1 MVKGLRPAARGAII
15 ALVVILAALAFV
27 FRPTLASDL
36 RVTFTADQSKKYWVG
51 DEVTITSKVEV
62 SKWPIQ
68 PLLYLQVERVH
79 LDPATGED
87 QSYESADDLTA
98 YGPSITLVG
107 THPLRAGDNI
117 FSLAVFPK
125 DGNRAITEN
134 NRFTIHAYQAAL
146 PIRCPLKEFNA
157 LESGTKLIA
166 APGFDLFDLK
176 TSGKTFDC
184 TMGYPN
190 SDVFVPLSYSKI
202 TADEWATATS
212 KGTQVTLG
220 LGETGAFTYVSHF
233 DELFGDVT
241 VTAVNYHGVLI
252 QSWSQSKAELQIAID
267 AVYVK

>member
-1 MVKGLRPAARGAII
+1 MVLIRKPAARGAII
-15 ALVVILAALAFV
+15 ALVAIICALAFV

-51 DEVTITSKVEV
+51 DRVEITSKVEV

-68 PLLYLQVERVH
+68 PLLYLQVDRVH

-87 QSYESADDLTA
+87 LSYESADDLTA

-125 DGNRAITEN
+125 DGNRAITEDD
-134 NRFTIHAYQAAL
+134 RLTIHAYQAGL

-166 APGFDLFDLK
+166 AAGFDLFDLRPA
-176 TSGKTFDC
+176 GKSFDC

-190 SDVFVPLSYSKI
+190 SDVFVPLSYSLI
-202 TADEWATATS
+202 TADEWAAAKS
-212 KGTQVTLG
+212 KGTEVKLG
-220 LGETGAFTYVSHF
+220 LGESDAFTYVSHF

-241 VTAVNYHGVLI
+241 VTAINYHGVLI
-252 QSWSQSKAELQIAID
+252 QSWSQSKAEHQIAID
-267 AVYVK
+267 AIYVK